1 VLQKQLDR
9 LHVLLADGE
18 VERRVVVEATLLNIG
33 AMGEQQLQDLVHV
46 PALTARERGD
56 QRRKAGVVAVVGIGP
71 ERQQAADEG
80 ERAVIDGVFEDD
92 LADPVGAAAV
102 PRT

>member
-1 VLQKQLDR
+1 
-9 LHVLLADGE
+9 
-18 VERRVVVEATLLNIG
+18 
-33 AMGEQQLQDLVHV
+33 MGEQQLQDLVHV

-102 PRT
+102 GKVGRVAEQILSRFRAPARAAAACRRDDR